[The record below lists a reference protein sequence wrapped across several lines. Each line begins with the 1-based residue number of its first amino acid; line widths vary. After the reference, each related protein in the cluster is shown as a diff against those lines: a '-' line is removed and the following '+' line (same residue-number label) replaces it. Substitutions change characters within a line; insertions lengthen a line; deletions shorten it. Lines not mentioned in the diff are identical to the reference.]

1 MALVSTQAIGIADIV
16 FVVSVFLWIK
26 FDDKHS
32 RLSGVFDLGILSAVL
47 WPLVV
52 SCHVVTSRG
61 WGSLVKY
68 CLMYFTINVAFAML
82 GVMQI
87 YR

>member
-1 MALVSTQAIGIADIV
+1 MALVSTQSIGIADIV
-16 FVVSVFLWIK
+16 FVASIFLWIK

-52 SCHVVTSRG
+52 SCHVITSRG

-68 CLMYFTINVAFAML
+68 WLMYFTINVAFAML
-82 GVMQI
+82 GVMRI